1 MILYCK
7 DLFFLVFKCKI
18 SWTTSMPIIAVTVS
32 SSTNVNPLFLILHIQ
47 IYNKN
52 STISSTKN
60 TFVIMELSHH

>member
-7 DLFFLVFKCKI
+7 DLFFLVFECKI
-18 SWTTSMPIIAVTVS
+18 FWTTSIPIIAIPAS
-32 SSTNVNPLFLILHIQ
+32 NSTNVNPIFLILHIQ

-60 TFVIMELSHH
+60 TFVRMELSHH

>member
-18 SWTTSMPIIAVTVS
+18 FWTTSIPIIAIPAS
-32 SSTNVNPLFLILHIQ
+32 NSTNVNSLFLISHIQ

-60 TFVIMELSHH
+60 TFVRMELLHH

>member
-18 SWTTSMPIIAVTVS
+18 SWTTSMSIIAVTAS
-32 SSTNVNPLFLILHIQ
+32 SSTNVNPFFLILHIQ

-60 TFVIMELSHH
+60 TFVRMELSHH

>member
-18 SWTTSMPIIAVTVS
+18 SWTTSMPIIAVTAS
-32 SSTNVNPLFLILHIQ
+32 NYTNVNPLFLILHIQ

-60 TFVIMELSHH
+60 TFVRMELLHH

>member
-18 SWTTSMPIIAVTVS
+18 FWTTSIPIIAIPAS
-32 SSTNVNPLFLILHIQ
+32 NSTNVNPLFLILHIQ

-60 TFVIMELSHH
+60 TFVRMELSHH

>member
-18 SWTTSMPIIAVTVS
+18 FWTTSIPIIAIPAS
-32 SSTNVNPLFLILHIQ
+32 NSTNVNPIFLILHIQ

-60 TFVIMELSHH
+60 TFVRMELSHH

>member
-18 SWTTSMPIIAVTVS
+18 FWTTNTPIIAVTAS
-32 SSTNVNPLFLILHIQ
+32 NYTNVNPLFLILHIQ

-60 TFVIMELSHH
+60 TFVRMELLHH

>member
-18 SWTTSMPIIAVTVS
+18 FWTTSIPIIAIPAS
-32 SSTNVNPLFLILHIQ
+32 NSTNVNPIFLILHIQ

-60 TFVIMELSHH
+60 TFVRMELLHH